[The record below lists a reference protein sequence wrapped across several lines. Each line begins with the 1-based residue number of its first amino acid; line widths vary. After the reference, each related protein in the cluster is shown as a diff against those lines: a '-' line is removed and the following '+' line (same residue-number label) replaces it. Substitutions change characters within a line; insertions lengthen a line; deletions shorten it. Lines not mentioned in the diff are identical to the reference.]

1 MLRRGINEEREL
13 VHKLNNLGFA
23 VLRAPSSGSRTKLD
37 RPDILAGRKGLYLAI
52 EVKSTRK
59 NIIYIADESIKQLI
73 RFSEKFGAKPFI
85 AAKFKKKGIGWRL
98 IEPEKL
104 ENTGKH
110 YRLTLNQLLSEGKS
124 LEAIITK
131 TLTNY
136 I

>member
-1 MLRRGINEEREL
+1 MRRGINEEREL
-13 VHKLNNLGFA
+13 VHKLDNLGFA

-37 RPDILAGRKGLYLAI
+37 RPDIVAGRKGLYLAI

-59 NIIYIADESIKQLI
+59 NVIYITSVSIKQLI

-104 ENTGKH
+104 ENTGKY
-110 YRLTLNQLLSEGKS
+110 YRLTLNQLLSEGKD
-124 LEAIITK
+124 LEAIIT
-131 TLTNY
+131 
-136 I
+136 